1 MESKIKNSRLP
12 PLTLIVPILIN
23 NDNIAQ
29 IKPLN
34 MHLKNEYY
42 IQLKMPYTNTCI
54 LGVVMLSNFSNQYDI
69 DICTRWKSNV
79 QRWSPTTKD
88 KYYGSLFLQAGRMNK
103 LSKKR
108 RGICGLKRY
117 GFLVKM
123 QKGEMFVTFRF
134 TIATP
139 KKVRELTQTV
149 NGFQIFLNL
158 LIIICQMQLIAFFA
172 YFVTSIHRRKHWPF

>member
-1 MESKIKNSRLP
+1 MVSVSSSLVDLYNRDNHVFIETQCMESKIKNSRLP

-54 LGVVMLSNFSNQYDI
+54 LGVVMLSNYSNQYDI

-88 KYYGSLFLQAGRMNK
+88 K
-103 LSKKR
+103 
-108 RGICGLKRY
+108 
-117 GFLVKM
+117 
-123 QKGEMFVTFRF
+123 
-134 TIATP
+134 
-139 KKVRELTQTV
+139 
-149 NGFQIFLNL
+149 
-158 LIIICQMQLIAFFA
+158 
-172 YFVTSIHRRKHWPF
+172 